1 MYFTSVNF
9 QPLLQSSV
17 LHDNSEIILI
27 LICWF
32 GAQET
37 FLIIVND
44 NDIFFTYDIM
54 TILQKI
60 QINAV
65 YLNFLFI
72 K

>member
-17 LHDNSEIILI
+17 PHDNSEIILI

-37 FLIIVND
+37 SLIIVND